1 MVQLSKIVQLGGV
14 PHDTPILGNNFQ
26 SAAKKEQFQLEIYGK
41 NIYIYQ
47 QIDRFNKEYTT
58 GSEITLTNNK
68 IKDIIKV
75 IKPLMTVDLALI
87 KNALTQLTKN
97 VLSPLE
103 LTSAA
108 SITDAATQKKNFGS
122 GTLFN
127 SLK

>member
-1 MVQLSKIVQLGGV
+1 
-14 PHDTPILGNNFQ
+14 
-26 SAAKKEQFQLEIYGK
+26 
-41 NIYIYQ
+41 
-47 QIDRFNKEYTT
+47 
-58 GSEITLTNNK
+58 
-68 IKDIIKV
+68 
-75 IKPLMTVDLALI
+75 MTVDLALI

-108 SITDAATQKKNFGS
+108 SIIDAATQKKNFGS